1 MAELREQLQKKE
13 TREIQEGK
21 KRARMEFDELKEK
34 VRQLENWSRRRT
46 ILPYISPAEALKNLS
61 RILVFKNC
69 RFIRMLKQFLD
80 P

>member
-1 MAELREQLQKKE
+1 VVELREQFQKQE

-21 KRARMEFDELKEK
+21 KRAQMEFELKEK

-46 ILPYISPAEALKNLS
+46 MLPYISPAEALKNLS
-61 RILVFKNC
+61 RILIFKNC
-69 RFIRMLKQFLD
+69 RFIRMLNSCLD

>member
-46 ILPYISPAEALKNLS
+46 MLPYISPAKALKNLS

-69 RFIRMLKQFLD
+69 RFIRMLNSCLD